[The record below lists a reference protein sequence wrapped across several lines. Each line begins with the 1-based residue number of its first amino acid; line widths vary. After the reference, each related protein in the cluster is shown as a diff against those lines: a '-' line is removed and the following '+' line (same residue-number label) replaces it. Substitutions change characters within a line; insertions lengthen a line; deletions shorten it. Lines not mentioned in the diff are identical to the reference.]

1 MLWFLGLAA
10 VSVGAVAWAYNS
22 VTEEEREARRRWER
36 KREEVE
42 KTLEEH
48 QANIQEHIKQA
59 QSSYDFHLLTNLHYS
74 SVKVADSAYKLL
86 GDARDSIRG
95 INTMLMNAKKHKLE
109 LEAQLQIAKQNKNKE
124 EFSKIISELK
134 QVNEMRRS
142 LFEDKELVSSQ
153 KEKFY
158 IEVKRLNQQT
168 SELKNFIRYRCGN
181 RGIEWYQRLEMRKAA
196 NNMRKR

>member
-1 MLWFLGLAA
+1 MVWVLLLGHIIQLPKKKEKLEDD
-10 VSVGAVAWAYNS
+10 GK
-22 VTEEEREARRRWER
+22 E

-109 LEAQLQIAKQNKNKE
+109 LEAQLQIA
-124 EFSKIISELK
+124 
-134 QVNEMRRS
+134 
-142 LFEDKELVSSQ
+142 
-153 KEKFY
+153 
-158 IEVKRLNQQT
+158 
-168 SELKNFIRYRCGN
+168 
-181 RGIEWYQRLEMRKAA
+181 
-196 NNMRKR
+196 